1 MQNPFLFG
9 GFRATLLLFHH
20 ALQGMLVLACKIHH
34 LRYLRLGDLVGEYS
48 ALPDSV
54 MMNVE
59 HDLGGGFD
67 VLLEELL
74 QNVNDEFHR
83 RVIVVQNQ
91 DPIEIR
97 ALCLRLD
104 LGDDGCGRT
113 AAAPVRFSSLPIR
126 EADAARADGADESN
140 LEVNCSMAQ
149 AFEIPTGNRKTTR
162 RCSPGGAILRVPRR
176 AFQIAAPG
184 RPHPI
189 SWINQLTIWVQ

>member
-1 MQNPFLFG
+1 
-9 GFRATLLLFHH
+9 
-20 ALQGMLVLACKIHH
+20 MLVFARKIHH
-34 LRYLRLGDLVGEYS
+34 LRYLGLGDLVGEYS

-54 MMNVE
+54 VMNVE
-59 HDLGGGFD
+59 HDLGRGFN

-74 QNVNDEFHR
+74 QNVNDKFHR

-97 ALCLRLD
+97 TLCLRLD

-113 AAAPVRFSSLPIR
+113 AAAPGAISSLPIR

-149 AFEIPTGNRKTTR
+149 AFEIPTGNRKNDAQPMLSLRSHPKSSQTR
-162 RCSPGGAILRVPRR
+162 FPDRR
-176 AFQIAAPG
+176 SRPA
-184 RPHPI
+184 RPH
-189 SWINQLTIWVQ
+189 QLDR

>member
-1 MQNPFLFG
+1 MIVAKDRSREQWFSSKFARHCDTTTNPEKLPGLPSACVSLKQCKTRSFLGQAFCQILD
-9 GFRATLLLFHH
+9 RARLLLFHH

-54 MMNVE
+54 VMNVE
-59 HDLGGGFD
+59 HDLGRGFD

-74 QNVNDEFHR
+74 QNVNDKFHR

-113 AAAPVRFSSLPIR
+113 AAAP
-126 EADAARADGADESN
+126 GAVLIVAHS
-140 LEVNCSMAQ
+140 
-149 AFEIPTGNRKTTR
+149 
-162 RCSPGGAILRVPRR
+162 
-176 AFQIAAPG
+176 
-184 RPHPI
+184 
-189 SWINQLTIWVQ
+189 